1 MVTLIIVMFIAILLK
16 IPSNWVRNMTSDAS
30 IIVFCLFV
38 ISDIHIFLWCLRGES
53 GNNRK

>member
-1 MVTLIIVMFIAILLK
+1 MVTLIIVLFVATLVKLPPGI
-16 IPSNWVRNMTSDAS
+16 VRNASSDTSL
-30 IIVFCLFV
+30 ILFCLLV